1 MSRAYRV
8 RKDATIQPIGERP
21 LRRRAA
27 LSYRSG
33 KPAELAT
40 QLKAY
45 CRSVWPTAEIRVDSS
60 PKHIEANGT
69 AKADGSIFVDG
80 VERAHYF
87 LNDPAPKLAEQEGL
101 L

>member
-1 MSRAYRV
+1 MSRPYRV

-21 LRRRAA
+21 LRQRAA

-45 CRSVWPTAEIRVDSS
+45 CRSVWPTAEIRIDPS
-60 PKHIEANGT
+60 PKHIEANGST
-69 AKADGSIFVDG
+69 KADGSIFVNG

-87 LNDPAPKLAEQEGL
+87 LNDPVPAQTAQEGL